1 MHPVKIIILI
11 VEEFWIGRGSKGS
24 GNRVTD
30 GTDQNNAQW
39 GGIVTITAQKK
50 DQDKVVVQSK
60 SGTGY

>member
-11 VEEFWIGRGSKGS
+11 VGEFWIGRGSKS
-24 GNRVTD
+24 SDNRVTD
-30 GTDQNNAQW
+30 MTDQYNAQW
-39 GGIVTITAQKK
+39 GDIVTITAQKK